1 MTKHSKHERERRA
14 AETERMKEVSAAWYG
29 SIPAATAAQ
38 FTRDVEA
45 SHAPGPRRPR
55 PTWPPGTRPN
65 PPRPGRE
72 PSPRRRPAALAQ
84 VLLMTRKRKVTYPPP
99 RSSRGPAPAYV
110 PQVTLLM
117 VATIN
122 TKAGVGRSE
131 IVPGMRVIIQG
142 TGLYTGETAVVQSL
156 VPGVI
161 SAAVVKT
168 EAGQTRRVRTVDLS
182 PAPKAVAATAAP
194 APAEPT
200 AAAPTAA
207 APAEAAPAE
216 A

>member
-1 MTKHSKHERERRA
+1 
-14 AETERMKEVSAAWYG
+14 
-29 SIPAATAAQ
+29 
-38 FTRDVEA
+38 
-45 SHAPGPRRPR
+45 
-55 PTWPPGTRPN
+55 
-65 PPRPGRE
+65 
-72 PSPRRRPAALAQ
+72 
-84 VLLMTRKRKVTYPPP
+84 MTRKRKVTYPPP

-110 PQVTLLM
+110 PQVTPPT

-168 EAGQTRRVRTVDLS
+168 EAGQTRRVRTVDLA
-182 PAPKAVAATAAP
+182 PAPKAAAAP
-194 APAEPT
+194 APAPAEATAAAPT
-200 AAAPTAA
+200 AAAPTAAA